1 MSTNDAQ
8 PKKKS
13 GPVPMIVGI
22 ALGLVAALVVGTVFF

>member
-1 MSTNDAQ
+1 MSTDDTQ

-13 GPVPMIVGI
+13 GSMPMIVGI